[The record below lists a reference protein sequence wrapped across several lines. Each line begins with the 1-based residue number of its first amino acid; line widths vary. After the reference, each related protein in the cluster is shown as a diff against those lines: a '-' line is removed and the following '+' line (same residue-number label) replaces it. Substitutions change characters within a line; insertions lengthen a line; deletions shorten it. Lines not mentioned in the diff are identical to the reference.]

1 VKYRKNEA
9 KEAARSMLR
18 GVWTALPTNF
28 TEDDHL
34 DEAAMAA
41 NLEHC
46 ISELQL
52 EGHYCHGN
60 VAEFWA
66 MTNEERMRVH
76 EINVDVNK
84 GRVPLIAGCHH
95 QNPNEVIKLAQHAQ
109 SAGID
114 FVIILT
120 PYVAARGDDPIY
132 DFYRYICER
141 IDIGV
146 ILFNTEATYPIGVPL
161 AKRLAKIP
169 NICGFKQGVSKI
181 SSTIAL
187 REAIGKEVEVSVA
200 DEAPFVFN
208 VGVMGDHWL
217 LNYCPHLYQVPGYL
231 PVNDYT
237 RAAKTGDYNTAIR
250 ISRSLNPLRVVLS
263 KWIPGYGGAGG
274 RTPSAEQKYWMELIG
289 MKGGPVRVPCAELTA
304 EKKEQLRADLEA
316 TGLVEKAKAGR
327 ARQNVAAVAA

>member
-1 VKYRKNEA
+1 MKYRKNEA
-9 KEAARSMLR
+9 KEAAKAMLK

-28 TEDDHL
+28 TPDDKL
-34 DEAAMAA
+34 DEAATAW

-46 ISELQL
+46 ISKLKL

-60 VAEFWA
+60 VAEFWS

-76 EINVDVNK
+76 EINVEVTK

-95 QNPNEVIKLAQHAQ
+95 QNPNEVIQLANHAA
-109 SAGID
+109 SVGID

-120 PYVAARGDDPIY
+120 PYVAARGDDAIY
-132 DFYRYICER
+132 DFYKYVCDR

-146 ILFNTEATYPIGVPL
+146 VLFNTEATYPIGVPL

-169 NICGFKQGVSKI
+169 NVCAFKQGVSKI

-187 REAIGKEVEVSVA
+187 RAAVGKELEISVA
-200 DEAPFVFN
+200 DEAPWVYN
-208 VGVMGDHWL
+208 MSVMGDHWL

-237 RAAKTGDYNTAIR
+237 AAARAGDYNKAIE
-250 ISRSLNPLRVVLS
+250 IARSLNPLRTVLS

-274 RTPSAEQKYWMELIG
+274 RVPAAEQKYWMELIG
-289 MKGGPVRVPCAELTA
+289 MKGSPVRAPCAELSA
-304 EKKEQLRADLEA
+304 QSKEEMRADLAA
-316 TGLVEKAKAGR
+316 TGLLDKAKAGADQPARR
-327 ARQNVAAVAA
+327 AA